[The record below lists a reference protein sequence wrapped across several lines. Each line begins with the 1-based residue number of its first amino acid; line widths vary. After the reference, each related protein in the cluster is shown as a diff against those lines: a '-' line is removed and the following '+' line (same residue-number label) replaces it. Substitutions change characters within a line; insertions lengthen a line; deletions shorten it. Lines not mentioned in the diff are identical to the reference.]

1 MSRNNDIASKTPR
14 ETSIRSRMLLWTVGV
29 ASLILAAVI
38 AWSYFTVY
46 ARLQSEAMQRA
57 ASLAEGSAAN
67 IDTTLGEIQGLA
79 QGIATTVESL
89 EGRIDLDEMK
99 AALEKGVLGNEAV
112 FGLCVAFLKEE
123 TPAGWQHSDPYV
135 YRNGRKLAYTYS
147 DAGDDSYVGE
157 DWFYLPRYLEKP
169 VWTEPYQETA
179 ITDRKVQIVS
189 YAVPIYRGS
198 SLDRRFAGIVV
209 CDIELGWLEKVIA
222 NLPLGKNGY
231 GLLMSR
237 NGTYISHPLADI
249 VFNESVFSVAEG
261 RGDEALRLTGR
272 QMTSGF
278 PGIQDFVS
286 FAKSEPAW
294 LAWHPVRT
302 SGWTVGILLSKVE
315 LKAEVLRLARNE
327 ALVGG
332 AGLLLL
338 VIAVFFV
345 SSSITKPVRSL
356 GQAASTLSGGDLDV
370 ALPEPKGNDEVARLA
385 KAFSSMRDNLKQYI
399 QDLAETTAARER
411 LNGELRIAHDIQMDL
426 VPKTFPAFPNR
437 DEMDLF
443 AVIEPAR
450 EVGGDFYDFFM
461 LDEDHIVIAIGDVS
475 GKGVPAALF
484 MAVTRSFL
492 RSEFHV
498 DSVPGKVMAR
508 VNDEL
513 SDGNQSCMFVTLFC
527 AVIRLSDGHVEYV
540 NGGHNPPVRIHA
552 DGHTEWVTLP
562 RGPAAGAMPGMSY
575 ESGHFTLGAGESLL
589 LYTDGVTEAM
599 NHDKKLYG
607 EARLAEHC
615 TALAS
620 IDCRRSLETLLADI
634 RVHAAGAEQ
643 SDDITMLIFKRF
655 LTKRTA
661 QPQNGS
667 VEIGQT
673 PQGRTDMTDS
683 SIRMEIQSDLP
694 AMDRALDA
702 LDGWMEEVGASPALA
717 YKARLVLEEL
727 GTNVVKYGYEH
738 EAGHFFHVEMQLGPP
753 AMMIIEDYGTPFD
766 PTQEAPEVNI
776 DATAEERSIGGLGLH
791 MVKQMTAGMEYR
803 RESGRNIL
811 RITFKE

>member
-1 MSRNNDIASKTPR
+1 
-14 ETSIRSRMLLWTVGV
+14 MLLWMVGV
-29 ASLILAAVI
+29 ASLILVAVI
-38 AWSYFTVY
+38 AWSYFTVLD
-46 ARLQSEAMQRA
+46 RLENEAIGRA

-67 IDTTLGEIQGLA
+67 IDTTLRGIEGLV
-79 QGIATTVESL
+79 QGIATTVQA
-89 EGRIDLDEMK
+89 LDGKISFAEMNQ
-99 AALEKGVLGNEAV
+99 ALEQGLRGNDAV

-123 TPAGWQHSDPYV
+123 TPAGWAASDPYV
-135 YRNGRKLAYTYS
+135 YRDEKRYERTFSKP
-147 DAGDDSYVGE
+147 GDDSYIGE
-157 DWFYLPRYLEKP
+157 DWFYLPRYLEQP

-189 YAVPIYRGS
+189 YSVPIYRISGGDS
-198 SLDRRFAGIVV
+198 RFAGIVV
-209 CDIELGWLEKVIA
+209 CDIELGWLDKVIA

-237 NGTYISHPLADI
+237 NGTYISHPLSDI
-249 VFNESVFSVAEG
+249 VFNESVFSLAEE
-261 RGDEALRLTGR
+261 RGNAALRLTGR
-272 QMTSGF
+272 RMTSGF
-278 PGIQDFVS
+278 PGVQDFVS
-286 FAKSEPAW
+286 FAKAEPAW
-294 LAWHPVRT
+294 LSWHPVST
-302 SGWTVGILLSKVE
+302 AGWTVGILLSKTE
-315 LKAEVLRLARNE
+315 LRAEVLLLARNE
-327 ALVGG
+327 ALVAF
-332 AGLLLL
+332 AGLLVL
-338 VIAVFFV
+338 VVAVFFV

-356 GQAASTLSGGDLDV
+356 GQAASSLSGGDLDV
-370 ALPEPKGNDEVARLA
+370 VLPEPKGNDEVARLA
-385 KAFSSMRDNLKQYI
+385 KAFSSMRDNLKHYI
-399 QDLAETTAARER
+399 SDLAETTAARER

-492 RSEFHV
+492 RSEFHA
-498 DSVPGKVMAR
+498 DSLPGPVMAR

-527 AVIRLSDGHVEYV
+527 AVIALSDGHVEYV
-540 NGGHNPPVRIHA
+540 NGGHNPPVRILA
-552 DGHTEWVTLP
+552 DGRTEWIATP
-562 RGPAAGAMPGMSY
+562 HGPAAGAMPGMNY
-575 ESGHFTLGAGESLL
+575 ESGHFTLEAGESLL

-599 NHDKKLYG
+599 NPDSQLYG
-607 EARLAEHC
+607 EERLARQC
-615 TALAS
+615 AGLAA
-620 IDCRRSLETLLADI
+620 IDCRKSLETLLADI
-634 RVHAAGAEQ
+634 RAHAAGAEQ

-655 LTKRTA
+655 LIRRVS
-661 QPQNGS
+661 QPQPGAEADAS
-667 VEIGQT
+667 V

-694 AMDRALDA
+694 AMDRALDT
-702 LDGWMEEVGASPALA
+702 LDQWMERVGASPALT

-738 EAGHFFHVEMQLGPP
+738 QAGHFFHVEMLLGPP
-753 AMMIIEDYGTPFD
+753 ATMIIEDYGSSFD
-766 PTQEAPEVNI
+766 PTREAPEVDV
-776 DATAEERSIGGLGLH
+776 DATAEEREIGGLGLH
-791 MVKQMTAGMEYR
+791 MVRQMTAGMEYR

-811 RITFKE
+811 RITFRE